1 MENEEINKIIL
12 KKEYENNI
20 IYTILNENLKNNDKL
35 TNFIKDNFR
44 KCNFFNN
51 DELKY
56 TIDKF
61 INSLLSKDYK

>member
-1 MENEEINKIIL
+1 MIKS
-12 KKEYENNI
+12 
-20 IYTILNENLKNNDKL
+20 

-61 INSLLSKDYK
+61 INSLISKDHKY

>member
-12 KKEYENNI
+12 QKENENNI

-44 KCNFFNN
+44 KCNFFII
-51 DELKY
+51 DIKY
-56 TIDKF
+56 KF
-61 INSLLSKDYK
+61 IAKLRDNLIISMT